1 MRRSHSKSNPFTIT
15 SYVLL
20 WCNVG
25 LICIVASWHIICI
38 VASWHII
45 CIVARY
51 GVYPMVGPLR
61 NDVCIVFMVY
71 QWLALY
77 MMTSY
82 VLLLWCTNGWPFTWW
97 HHMYCFYGVP
107 MVGPLHDDI
116 ICIVAMVSNGWPFT
130 WWYYHTALNALLW
143 CAVVKSEGCYT
154 SCLAW
159 LQALHLIGQLIAN
172 KRKQEIQL
180 FLQPSALITFLWR
193 HATWCSVTT
202 VLCNSSKV
210 QTKSLVW
217 KRKTL
222 ARAVWRITMNNY
234 IHLWRM
240 SGKFHHGL

>member
-1 MRRSHSKSNPFTIT
+1 MLA

-20 WCNVG
+20 
-25 LICIVASWHIICI
+25 
-38 VASWHII
+38 
-45 CIVARY
+45 
-51 GVYPMVGPLR
+51 
-61 NDVCIVFMVY
+61 
-71 QWLALY
+71 LADI
-77 MMTSY
+77 SY
-82 VLLLWCTNGWPFTWW
+82 VLLLDTVYIQWLAPYAMTYVLFLWCTNGWPFTWW

-202 VLCNSSKV
+202 VLCNSSTV

>member
-1 MRRSHSKSNPFTIT
+1 
-15 SYVLL
+15 
-20 WCNVG
+20 
-25 LICIVASWHIICI
+25 
-38 VASWHII
+38 
-45 CIVARY
+45 
-51 GVYPMVGPLR
+51 
-61 NDVCIVFMVY
+61 
-71 QWLALY
+71 
-77 MMTSY
+77 
-82 VLLLWCTNGWPFTWW
+82 
-97 HHMYCFYGVP
+97 

-116 ICIVAMVSNGWPFT
+116 IRIVLYGVPMVSPLHDDVICIVAMVSNGWPFT
-130 WWYYHTALNALLW
+130 WWYYHIAPNALLW

-193 HATWCSVTT
+193 HATWCSVTIL
-202 VLCNSSKV
+202 LCNSSKV

-240 SGKFHHGL
+240 SGKFHHVL

>member
-1 MRRSHSKSNPFTIT
+1 M
-15 SYVLL
+15 
-20 WCNVG
+20 
-25 LICIVASWHIICI
+25 
-38 VASWHII
+38 
-45 CIVARY
+45 
-51 GVYPMVGPLR
+51 
-61 NDVCIVFMVY
+61 
-71 QWLALY
+71 LA
-77 MMTSY
+77 SY
-82 VLLLWCTNGWPFTWW
+82 VLLLADISYVLLLDTVYIQWLAPYAMTYVLFLWCT
-97 HHMYCFYGVP
+97 
-107 MVGPLHDDI
+107 
-116 ICIVAMVSNGWPFT
+116 NGWPFT

-193 HATWCSVTT
+193 HATWCSVTIL
-202 VLCNSSKV
+202 LCNSSKV

-234 IHLWRM
+234 SHLWRM